1 MYRYS
6 IYGVDIYVYIFI
18 HVTQSTNTSLNQLY
32 NIYIALVSLLNCM
45 VAQLTTLVKERRAIS
60 MGWEREKRAGGLV
73 KRSACQSATY
83 LLALTIG
90 L

>member
-1 MYRYS
+1 
-6 IYGVDIYVYIFI
+6 
-18 HVTQSTNTSLNQLY
+18 
-32 NIYIALVSLLNCM
+32 
-45 VAQLTTLVKERRAIS
+45 